1 MKPSPSV
8 YSILLASTGYQQA
21 REQSAHMLRQA
32 RQCFRLNRRQWAM
45 RDAVSSGRWK
55 GLADEWM
62 RSMIECFSV

>member
-8 YSILLASTGYQQA
+8 YSIMLASTGYKQA
-21 REQSAHMLRQA
+21 RQQSAHMLRQA
-32 RQCFRLNRRQWAM
+32 RQCFRLGRRQWAM

-55 GLADEWM
+55 ASAESWM

>member
-1 MKPSPSV
+1 
-8 YSILLASTGYQQA
+8 
-21 REQSAHMLRQA
+21 MLRQA

>member
-8 YSILLASTGYQQA
+8 YSILLASCGYKQA

-32 RQCFRLNRRQWAM
+32 RQCFRLNRRQWSM

-55 GLADEWM
+55 ESAEEWM
-62 RSMIECFSV
+62 RSMVNLFTA